1 MTVFVALGEVCEAS
15 QLILRYSGCFCV
27 SHLQR
32 DSLRLELL
40 TLSHCHVHMCL
51 LGNLLKCRFGFTG
64 VG

>member
-32 DSLRLELL
+32 DSLRHELL
-40 TLSHCHVHMCL
+40 TLSRAYVSAGKLVEMQIWIYW
-51 LGNLLKCRFGFTG
+51 GGVRF
-64 VG
+64 